1 MFELRFPRRSAVLL
15 LAVSA
20 ILVATA
26 AGARVISYAPYSD
39 QISIPAIQNRLNR
52 HFAVVEAPQGAYT
65 GGLLISPPIYA
76 PAFGYGQVVLYDS
89 KGLEEP
95 KVVFPPDGTYAGVS
109 IAAVRENGETPVL
122 LIQTNADLG
131 GHNPQHQFFWML
143 SVDGGTTWK
152 QLDLPNYIVGTPYA
166 ADLGGPVARV
176 QFSQL
181 RPGSAQYPFV
191 VAIPGTGGG
200 AGVYAIAADGTKKL
214 LATPATNG
222 VMQLAGSNKE
232 GTRFLVYSGN
242 GVMSIVA
249 LDGTSTLLPSIDP
262 GAQYD
267 GWIAPDGTPFVLLS
281 RSDGRFLVTA
291 ENGAWKFLLGPYNT
305 ALPATPPNTG
315 TDLSSFFAVPTADFS
330 GAWMIQRGT
339 GKPTTLSRYTRGT
352 GIVKQ
357 WEDISGPQVEALIA
371 GESGNTLLVQVHR
384 DRPLADQRLFKDPA
398 LAVWHMGQPA
408 PRFYDEL
415 YLNEDYAKGFVHVD
429 VDRVES
435 GEPFVFDSGTSVP
448 VPIGVIISP
457 GIPSGGGSDVTQ
469 EWGVVRG
476 SLAQRLV
483 IPGVGRTP
491 GAYGSNWSTD
501 VVLHNPL
508 DTRQNVT
515 VRYVPNG
522 DSLSSQIRSERVVT
536 LEPHEIRVIP
546 DALKTLF
553 LFETGAGA
561 FFLTPD
567 AGIDA
572 TSRTYST
579 SAAGTF
585 GFGMNAID
593 FYAAASPR
601 FPVSFAG
608 ALQGS
613 NYRTN
618 VILTDVSGRGTTSA
632 LTAAGTS
639 GSIGAGDF
647 LLTTPAL
654 GTTQNNGLASLMGV
668 QLSDTGAILV
678 RPRTGE
684 AIASVFTIDN
694 RTNDPTYFPPDLPA
708 PFVRTIPA
716 IGHLDGA
723 NNAKF
728 RSDLFLYNPAPTPR
742 TVTLQ
747 AKMWD
752 TSEQP
757 ITLNLTLLGNE
768 ARVIRDVLQ
777 TAFGR
782 TGIAR
787 LRYQSQTSDS
797 VGVRVTSR
805 TYNVDENGGTYGF
818 LMPPLNNFQSASAG
832 DTLEIFGAVGDKRFR
847 TNVGIVELS
856 SGFTTGASPVVKI
869 EIVDDK
875 GTTIDSFTTTV
886 PYAGGTQLN
895 DIFRARG
902 LGDGPAAA
910 IIRISPLNGMVGAY
924 ATMIDNGTND
934 PTYLAA
940 QLGAKQ

>member
-1 MFELRFPRRSAVLL
+1 MFELRFPRRYAVLL
-15 LAVSA
+15 LAVFA
-20 ILVATA
+20 FLFATV
-26 AGARVISYAPYSD
+26 AGARVLSYAPYSD
-39 QISIPAIQNRLNR
+39 QISVPAMQSRLGR
-52 HFAVVEAPQGAYT
+52 HFVVIEAPQAAYT

-76 PAFGYGQVVLYDS
+76 PSYGYGQVVLYDS

-95 KVVFPPDGTYAGVS
+95 KVVFPPDGTYAGIS
-109 IAAVRENGETPVL
+109 IAAMRENGETPVI

-131 GHNPQHQFFWML
+131 GRNPQHQFLWML
-143 SVDGGTTWK
+143 SADGGATWK
-152 QLDLPNYIVGTPYA
+152 QVDLPNYIVGAPYSV
-166 ADLGGPVARV
+166 DLGGPINRS
-176 QFSQL
+176 QFSQVRL
-181 RPGSAQYPFV
+181 GNAQYPFV
-191 VAIPGTGGG
+191 VAIPGVGSGTGL
-200 AGVYAIAADGTKKL
+200 YAIGADGTKKGIS
-214 LATPATNG
+214 TPGSNG
-222 VMQLAGSNKE
+222 ALQLVGANKE
-232 GTRFLVYSGN
+232 GARFLVYAGN
-242 GVMSIVA
+242 GAMTIVA
-249 LDGTSTLLPSIDP
+249 LDGTSTTLPPVDSQ
-262 GAQYD
+262 AQYD
-267 GWIAPDGTPFVLLS
+267 GWIAPDGTPFLLFM
-281 RSDGRFLVTA
+281 RSEGRFLITA
-291 ENGAWKFLLGPYNT
+291 DGGSWKFVLGPYNA
-305 ALPATPPNTG
+305 ALPAGPPISGGDPN
-315 TDLSSFFAVPTADFS
+315 SFFAVPTADFS

-339 GKPTTLSRYTRGT
+339 GKPTTLSRYTRSG
-352 GIVKQ
+352 GVEKQ

-371 GESGNTLLVQVHR
+371 GESGSTLLVQVHR
-384 DRPLADQRLFKDPA
+384 ERPLADQRLFKDPA
-398 LAVWHMGQPA
+398 LAVWHVGQPA

-415 YLNEDYAKGFVHVD
+415 YLNENYSKGFVHVD
-429 VDRVES
+429 VDRIET
-435 GEPFVFDSGTSVP
+435 GEPFVFDSGGSVP
-448 VPIGVIISP
+448 VPAGVIISP
-457 GIPSGGGSDVTQ
+457 GIPAGGGSDITQ
-469 EWGVVRG
+469 EWGVVRA

-483 IPGVGRTP
+483 LPGVGRTP

-522 DSLSSQIRSERVVT
+522 DSLSGTVRSERVVT

-567 AGIDA
+567 EGIDA

-579 SAAGTF
+579 SAAGTY

-593 FYAAASPR
+593 LYAAASPR

-639 GSIGAGDF
+639 GSIGVSDF
-647 LLTTPAL
+647 LLSTPAL
-654 GTTQNNGLASLMGV
+654 GTIQNNGLASLMGV
-668 QLSDTGAILV
+668 QPSDTGAILV
-678 RPRTGE
+678 RPRSGE

-742 TVTLQ
+742 AVTLQ

-757 ITLNLTLLGNE
+757 LTLNLTLLGNE

-787 LRYQSQTSDS
+787 LRYQSQAPDS
-797 VGVRVTSR
+797 IGVRVTSR

-847 TNVGIVELS
+847 TNVGLVELS
-856 SGFTTGASPVVKI
+856 SGFTSGASPTVKI
-869 EIVDDK
+869 EIVDAK
-875 GTTIDSFTTTV
+875 GATIDSFTTTV